1 MNSLLNYNE
10 LKKPF
15 QSCTERNV
23 PVMEL
28 GSNFAQNC
36 IPAINNLKKLKES
49 EIKFH
54 ILDESIKS
62 SWKRMESL
70 LEGKCKSL
78 EHT

>member
-1 MNSLLNYNE
+1 VNSLLNYNE

-36 IPAINNLKKLKES
+36 IPAINNLKKLKE
-49 EIKFH
+49 
-54 ILDESIKS
+54 
-62 SWKRMESL
+62 MESL